1 MKWQVS
7 KSNFILFIIIIVLLL
22 FIIFNNGFRNINK
35 KHNTIEIFDTTY
47 NIYTL
52 DSIKYN
58 IIVKDSI
65 INNLIYV
72 YEEEII
78 KAENLDDSSAVEL
91 FKQLCTGHFL
101 YWGEN

>member
-22 FIIFNNGFRNINK
+22 FIIFNNGFRNINE
-35 KHNTIEIFDTTY
+35 KHNTIEIFDTMY
-47 NIYTL
+47 NARVL
-52 DSIKYN
+52 DSIEYN
-58 IIVKDSI
+58 IIIKDSI

-91 FKQLCTGHFL
+91 FKQLCTGNFL
-101 YWGEN
+101 YGGEN

>member
-7 KSNFILFIIIIVLLL
+7 KSNFILFIIILVLML
-22 FIIFNNGFRNINK
+22 FIIFNNGFRNINE
-35 KHNTIEIFDTTY
+35 KHNTIEIFDTMY
-47 NIYTL
+47 NTRVL
-52 DSIKYN
+52 DSIEYN
-58 IIVKDSI
+58 IIIKDSI

-91 FKQLCTGHFL
+91 FKQLCTGHSL
-101 YWGEN
+101 YGGEN

>member
-7 KSNFILFIIIIVLLL
+7 KSNFILFIIIIILLL
-22 FIIFNNGFRNINK
+22 FNIFNDGFRNINE

-52 DSIKYN
+52 
-58 IIVKDSI
+58 DSI

-91 FKQLCTGHFL
+91 FKQLCTGHSL
-101 YWGEN
+101 YGGEN